1 MIAIRGIGETAY
13 SRHSGRS
20 VPDLAAEAGRAAL
33 ADAGLAAAQVDGVI
47 PLGGA
52 VFTEDLIAGLGLSS
66 RVLDASPAP
75 GGNAAVSALRLAES
89 MIGSG
94 SASSLLIVLARN
106 GYSAQRIDSRARQ
119 LPGQQFRSQLEHPH
133 GWSVPAQWYAMMCRR
148 HMASYGT
155 TKAQLAA
162 VALSAHQYAQHNP
175 RAMRYGRPL
184 TRRQYDDA
192 DMIADPYQRYDCCLE
207 TDGAA
212 AVLVTVQQ
220 HGPPADQRPIPV
232 LAVETARPQSPDDLT
247 NRADWHHIGLSDA
260 APAAFERAGVSP
272 SDLDA
277 AMIYDC
283 FTFEVIQQLEEAGFC
298 PRGEGGPF
306 AASGALAPGGQLPV
320 NTHGGLLA
328 EGHLGGLNHVIEAV
342 RQLRGEAGERQLP
355 HARLIGVTGWG
366 DWGDGSMA
374 ILGSPPGRRAGT

>member
-1 MIAIRGIGETAY
+1 VIGIRGIGETAY
-13 SRHSGRS
+13 TRRSGRS

-33 ADAGLAAAQVDGVI
+33 ADAGLAAARVDGVI

-52 VFTEDLIAGLGLSS
+52 LFTEDLIAGLGLSS
-66 RVLDASPAP
+66 QVFDAAPAP

-89 MIGSG
+89 MLDRGSLR
-94 SASSLLIVLARN
+94 SLLIVLARN
-106 GYSAQRIDSRARQ
+106 GSSGQRIDARARL
-119 LPGQQFRSQLEHPH
+119 LPGQQFRAQLEHPH
-133 GWSVPAQWYAMMCRR
+133 GWSVPAQWYAMICRR
-148 HMASYGT
+148 HMAEYGT

-162 VALSAHQYAQHNP
+162 VALSAREYAQGNP

-184 TRRQYDDA
+184 TRRQYDEA

-207 TDGAA
+207 TDGAV
-212 AVLVTVQQ
+212 AVLVTAQQ
-220 HGPPADQRPIPV
+220 ALPSSGRPEVPV

-247 NRADWHHIGLSDA
+247 NRADWHRIGLSDA
-260 APAAFERAGVSP
+260 APAAYERAGVAP
-272 SDLDA
+272 ADLDA

-283 FTFEVIQQLEEAGFC
+283 FTFEVIHQLEEAGFC

-306 AASGALAPGGQLPV
+306 AASGALAPGGALPV

-328 EGHLGGLNHVIEAV
+328 EGHLGGLNHVVEAV
-342 RQLRGEAGERQLP
+342 RQLRGEAGSRQLAR
-355 HARLIGVTGWG
+355 ARLIGVTGWG

-374 ILGSPPGRRAGT
+374 ILGAPGRRGTAA